1 MALSRPIYNLLGLYF
16 EQLFNHPLRTKSI
29 TSSVLATS
37 ANYASQRIGGAKSIN
52 KNTLA
57 AYGMFGL
64 IFGGSFPHYFY
75 KYVEQ
80 FLQNAG
86 KAKQMYLF
94 LIERLV
100 FAPVYQALSLYF
112 LSRFEG
118 NNHDFAF
125 KNLCKLYWPLL
136 TTNWKYLSLLVFI
149 NVKFVPP
156 MLRVLFG
163 NLIGFFWVLFV
174 ASKRR
179 KAAEAAAAANKS

>member
-1 MALSRPIYNLLGLYF
+1 MHPRKLVVVKRLIKILWAHTLCLGEFFFVAHCILSCF
-16 EQLFNHPLRTKSI
+16 
-29 TSSVLATS
+29 ATWH
-37 ANYASQRIGGAKSIN
+37 QFRR
-52 KNTLA
+52 
-57 AYGMFGL
+57 L

-75 KYVEQ
+75 KYVEA

-100 FAPVYQALSLYF
+100 FAPVYQAISLYF

-156 MLRVLFG
+156 MVSQVLKFALSFLLLKNI
-163 NLIGFFWVLFV
+163 NLDFLHFFFCP
-174 ASKRR
+174 
-179 KAAEAAAAANKS
+179 

>member
-1 MALSRPIYNLLGLYF
+1 MFYYLY
-16 EQLFNHPLRTKSI
+16 S
-29 TSSVLATS
+29 
-37 ANYASQRIGGAKSIN
+37 
-52 KNTLA
+52 
-57 AYGMFGL
+57 L

-75 KYVEQ
+75 KYVEE
-80 FLQNAG
+80 FLKNAG

-100 FAPVYQALSLYF
+100 YAPVYQAISLYF

-118 NNHDFAF
+118 NNHDFAL

-156 MLRVLFG
+156 MVSQFIV
-163 NLIGFFWVLFV
+163 NLEQMLHLSITFSFEFWSVI
-174 ASKRR
+174 
-179 KAAEAAAAANKS
+179 